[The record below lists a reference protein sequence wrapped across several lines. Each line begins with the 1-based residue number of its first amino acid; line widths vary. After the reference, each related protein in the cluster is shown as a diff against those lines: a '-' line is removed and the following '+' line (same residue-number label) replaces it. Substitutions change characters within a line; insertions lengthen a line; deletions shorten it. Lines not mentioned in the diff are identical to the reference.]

1 MSVDDSL
8 VELQAKMNRLEDFVL
23 RLRKIAAVP
32 GASPVLNRVNIEMNL
47 LLADC
52 VERLLRIGSSEEI
65 SQCYDMCQEK
75 MAEV

>member
-1 MSVDDSL
+1 MSVDDNL

-23 RLRKIAAVP
+23 RLRKTAAVP
-32 GASPVLNRVNIEMNL
+32 GASEVLNRVNIQMNL

-65 SQCYDMCQEK
+65 SQCYDTCQEK